1 MGHSSLKSL
10 RIMKRIKEKTTR
22 GIGNERVVSVPEL
35 FYYSDYPA
43 VGFRNDKLLTKSHR
57 ICETEISED
66 IQGLKD
72 KK

>member
-1 MGHSSLKSL
+1 
-10 RIMKRIKEKTTR
+10 MKGIKEKTTQ

-35 FYYSDYPA
+35 FYYSGYPA

-57 ICETEISED
+57 NCETKISEG
-66 IQGLKD
+66 IQGQKD